1 MLCPYGKLQVEG
13 DGEGVRLKKRRIISA
28 AGSLC
33 LIVTVAIVCRVR
45 YAYVQVREIPPRAL
59 ASVPF
64 ESETGNIAM
73 ALATGKGYSSP
84 MRSDTGA
91 TGWLAAGAPAVV
103 GGVFFV
109 FGGFPLP
116 AFYSGAAWEII
127 FL

>member
-13 DGEGVRLKKRRIISA
+13 DGEGVRLKKRRIIAA
-28 AGSLC
+28 AGSLW
-33 LIVTVAIVCRVR
+33 LIVTGAVGCRVW

-91 TGWLAAGAPAVV
+91 TAWLGPGDALWLAGSFCGFWV
-103 GGVFFV
+103 
-109 FGGFPLP
+109 FPLDGV
-116 AFYSGAAWEII
+116 Y
-127 FL
+127 